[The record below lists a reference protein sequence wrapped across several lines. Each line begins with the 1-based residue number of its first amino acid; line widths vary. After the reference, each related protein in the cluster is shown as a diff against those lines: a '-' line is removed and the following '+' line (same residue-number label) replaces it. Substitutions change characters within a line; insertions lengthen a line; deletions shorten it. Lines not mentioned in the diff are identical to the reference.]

1 MNRRALLGAAA
12 VLATGALPVWTRL
25 FADEGRMRRP
35 DSRPFPHLPAGQE
48 SMPEIKHVVVRA
60 KVFAHVAPSPCPT
73 SGLRQDW
80 NASHLAYNNGRNVG
94 FVRATGPV
102 AMEVLDGLRM
112 PFTYSFG
119 DHRHRRRHVQSPR
132 PERHD
137 LRPAR
142 RPRHRVGQLLPERA
156 EHADRPGPAHQTRPR
171 CAAAPLRR
179 VRGPMTDY
187 FDSPA
192 RPSPSRR
199 CRIPARCW
207 PTGSR
212 SAVHAALTRR
222 SPRTYIVPRRDS
234 LPQ

>member
-132 PERHD
+132 PNGMIFDRFDAHD
-137 LRPAR
+137 IEWAN
-142 RPRHRVGQLLPERA
+142 
-156 EHADRPGPAHQTRPR
+156 
-171 CAAAPLRR
+171 
-179 VRGPMTDY
+179 Y
-187 FDSPA
+187 FQNV
-192 RPSPSRR
+192 PSMR
-199 CRIPARCW
+199 
-207 PTGSR
+207 
-212 SAVHAALTRR
+212 
-222 SPRTYIVPRRDS
+222 IVPDLLTKPGRAAR
-234 LPQ
+234 LHHFGEFAAR